1 MGWRPLL
8 TLPLIEKAME
18 GNPAFHLTSI
28 LDSEPAELCGLH
40 ADPAPARLPG
50 PGEQYRFHFDMT
62 KCTGCKC
69 CVVACNEQNANPADI
84 QWRRVGEIEGGVYP
98 EAHRHYLSMG
108 CNHCLE
114 PSCLTGCPVNA
125 YSKDPITGIVLHSA
139 EACIGCQYCTWNC
152 SYGVPQYNPERGV
165 VGKCDMCY
173 GRLAQG
179 ETSAC
184 ASACPTGAIQI
195 EIVDTADWR
204 ENYAIAANAPG
215 MPPAHHSLSTTKISQ
230 PKDLP
235 RNVERVNLNRLRLE
249 DAHWPLVLMTVLTQF
264 SVGAFAALWLLE
276 STGHRAGLR
285 LGGAASLLIALVALG
300 ASTLHLGRPIHAY
313 RAIKMW
319 RRSWLSR
326 EVLLFSLF
334 AVVASLCA
342 AAMFFAPRAV
352 TGLAALT
359 VVAGVAGVGSSARVY
374 MVPGRPSW
382 HSGYTAAEFALT
394 SAVLGVLFV
403 PLFCGPSFGPR
414 YAALAAGLAVMLTT
428 AAKFFRL
435 HRSRRH
441 ELRATARLLSTV
453 LAAHLFWRAALMAA
467 AVAIAFCA
475 AGRGSAIIALLLAAC
490 SELLG
495 RYLFFVSVVP
505 TNIAGGFL
513 AAQEA
518 A

>member
-1 MGWRPLL
+1 V
-8 TLPLIEKAME
+8 
-18 GNPAFHLTSI
+18 
-28 LDSEPAELCGLH
+28 D
-40 ADPAPARLPG
+40 
-50 PGEQYRFHFDMT
+50 
-62 KCTGCKC
+62 
-69 CVVACNEQNANPADI
+69 
-84 QWRRVGEIEGGVYP
+84 
-98 EAHRHYLSMG
+98 
-108 CNHCLE
+108 
-114 PSCLTGCPVNA
+114 A
-125 YSKDPITGIVLHSA
+125 YSKDPVTGIVLHSA

-179 ETSAC
+179 QTSAC
-184 ASACPTGAIQI
+184 AAACPTGAIQI
-195 EIVDTADWR
+195 EIIATADWR
-204 ENYAIAANAPG
+204 ENYAAANAPG
-215 MPPAHHSLSTTKISQ
+215 MPPAHHSLSTTRISQ
-230 PKDLP
+230 PKNLP
-235 RNVERVNLNRLRLE
+235 PDIERVNLNRLRLE
-249 DAHWPLVLMTVLTQF
+249 HAHWPLVFMTVLTQF

-276 STGHRAGLR
+276 STGHQAGLR
-285 LGGAASLLIALVALG
+285 LGGAASLLIALIALG

-313 RAIKMW
+313 RAMKMW

-326 EVLLFSLF
+326 EVLLFSIF
-334 AVVASLCA
+334 AVVASLCSG
-342 AAMFFAPRAV
+342 AMFYEPRAV
-352 TGLAALT
+352 PLLAALT

-382 HSGYTAAEFALT
+382 NSGYTAAEFALT
-394 SAVLGVLFV
+394 SIVMGILFL
-403 PLFCGPSFGPR
+403 PLFPNSSGGLR
-414 YAALAAGLAVMLTT
+414 YAGLAAGLAIMLTT

-453 LAAHLFWRAALMAA
+453 LATHLFWRIALMAA
-467 AVAIAFCA
+467 ALAVAYSAGGRWSAIA
-475 AGRGSAIIALLLAAC
+475 ALLLAAG

-505 TNIAGGFL
+505 TNIAAGYL